1 METQS
6 FKSKVDWWIGALLI
20 GVKTRRDDKGMQGL
34 VVVGIEETE
43 D

>member
-6 FKSKVDWWIGALLI
+6 FKSKVGWWIGALLI
-20 GVKTRRDDKGMQGL
+20 GVRTHWDDKGMQGL